1 MVWPVHHK
9 RKIYTTNSD
18 RDFCVYSWG
27 KRFEPVTPGGRII
40 EFKMADKPAES
51 ELVNKAITS
60 DQKCKSAGDKASV
73 KDEELDQAFIVIDNG
88 SFTIKAGFAGDDSPK
103 TFFPTVVGRPK
114 PQVWCFTYYIYYGW
128 PEGTH
133 CWLNIDSTSWCWT
146 NVGSMLSQQ
155 CVPAWCSSNSVL
167 HSGVALAYSI
177 QHTAK
182 ITHSN
187 TA

>member
-114 PQVWCFTYYIYYGW
+114 PQV
-128 PEGTH
+128 
-133 CWLNIDSTSWCWT
+133 
-146 NVGSMLSQQ
+146 
-155 CVPAWCSSNSVL
+155 
-167 HSGVALAYSI
+167 
-177 QHTAK
+177 
-182 ITHSN
+182 
-187 TA
+187 